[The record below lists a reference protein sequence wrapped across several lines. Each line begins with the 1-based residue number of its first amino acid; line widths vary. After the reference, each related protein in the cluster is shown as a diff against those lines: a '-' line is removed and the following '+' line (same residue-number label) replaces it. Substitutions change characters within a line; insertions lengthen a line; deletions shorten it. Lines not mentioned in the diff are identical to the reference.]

1 MKKTV
6 SVCTALLF
14 FLHLSVF
21 GQASVAYYPF
31 NSLFSVSTN
40 PNRLLWLDARVQTN
54 TLFGSLSTT
63 LAPMVNISRQR
74 SASYYAGLGVRV
86 NALNTLVNEQVLEGY
101 SLHAGVR
108 VAPIASLPNLRLAF
122 EVSPFSRYNFK
133 SGILYSY
140 LGVAYQFG
148 KKE

>member
-6 SVCTALLF
+6 SVLTVLLF
-14 FLHLSVF
+14 FVTFSGF

-40 PNRLLWLDARVQTN
+40 PNRQLWLDARVQTN

-63 LAPMVNISRQR
+63 LAPMVTISRQK
-74 SASYYAGLGVRV
+74 SAAYYAGAGIRF

-108 VAPIASLPNLRLAF
+108 IAPIASIPNLRVAF
-122 EVSPFSRYNFK
+122 EMSPFARRNFK

-140 LGVAYQFG
+140 LGVVYQFG
-148 KKE
+148 PKE

>member
-6 SVCTALLF
+6 SVLTVLLF
-14 FLHLSVF
+14 LVYNFSL

-40 PNRLLWLDARVQTN
+40 PNRQLWLDTRIQTN

-63 LAPMVNISRQR
+63 LAPMVSVSRQK
-74 SASYYAGLGVRV
+74 SAAYYAGVGIRF
-86 NALNTLVNEQVLEGY
+86 NALNTLVSERVMEGY

-108 VAPIASLPNLRLAF
+108 VAPVSSLPNLRVAF
-122 EVSPFSRYNFK
+122 EISPFSRYNFK

-140 LGVAYQFG
+140 LGIVYQFR